1 MVFGIPGSVLHYA
14 LAGLYVLCLAGLFL
28 YGTNCYLM
36 LFLFSRH
43 RLDGLREYRAA
54 LRRFR
59 RSPWVKEPPTVTV
72 QLPIYNE
79 RYVIQRLLEAVCS
92 LDYPRDRL
100 EIQVLDDSTDDT
112 ADIVRRLVAHYQKQ
126 GLSVVHIRRGT
137 RQGFKA
143 GALKEG
149 LERARGEFIAI
160 FDADFVP
167 SPDFL
172 RKTIPYFCDPRAGMV
187 QARWGHTNADYSL
200 LTRAQSVGID
210 GHFSIE
216 QGARAWSG
224 LFLNFNGTAG
234 VWRSQAIR
242 DAGGWQADTLTEDMD
257 LSYRAQL
264 AGWRLKY
271 VMHVSCPAE
280 LPVQVGAFKSQQFRW
295 AKGSMQTARKILP
308 ALLRAPCPPLAKYQA
323 VIHLTHYM
331 IHPLMVASILLSF
344 PIVLLN
350 HREPSPWLIAAAFFL
365 FALSTFGP
373 SALYVVSQRVLYADW
388 RTKVRWIPLLT
399 LVGTGIALN
408 NSRAVLGGLFFS
420 GGRFIR
426 TPKLGVRRKGDGRS
440 RGGDYRLKLDLFV
453 FLELAVGF
461 YALLALGQ
469 AVTTRGIWITP
480 FLFIY
485 ACGFL
490 FVSLSG
496 IAEGLPW
503 SGWPSASKRQ
513 NSLGEAP
520 YGR

>member
-308 ALLRAPCPPLAKYQA
+308 ALLR
-323 VIHLTHYM
+323 
-331 IHPLMVASILLSF
+331 
-344 PIVLLN
+344 
-350 HREPSPWLIAAAFFL
+350 
-365 FALSTFGP
+365 
-373 SALYVVSQRVLYADW
+373 
-388 RTKVRWIPLLT
+388 
-399 LVGTGIALN
+399 
-408 NSRAVLGGLFFS
+408 
-420 GGRFIR
+420 
-426 TPKLGVRRKGDGRS
+426 
-440 RGGDYRLKLDLFV
+440 
-453 FLELAVGF
+453 
-461 YALLALGQ
+461 
-469 AVTTRGIWITP
+469 
-480 FLFIY
+480 
-485 ACGFL
+485 
-490 FVSLSG
+490 
-496 IAEGLPW
+496 
-503 SGWPSASKRQ
+503 
-513 NSLGEAP
+513 
-520 YGR
+520 